1 MFKVLFVTPKWILA
15 MMLRQIALQ
24 DELLEAK
31 RENIELRKQLKALTP
46 ANPKGDE
53 WSWHRSHDMLDSEV
67 VAVSDDL
74 QQVRQF
80 NDWLTWFGEKFLKPY
95 VHARV
100 YMEAMSHMRRG
111 LASRLAEL
119 ETRED
124 MKRFRQLDAEQVET
138 MRRAQ
143 QQKRPPASVN

>member
-1 MFKVLFVTPKWILA
+1 MFKIIIASPKLILA

-24 DELLEAK
+24 EELLECK

-46 ANPKGDE
+46 VNPKGDE
-53 WSWHRSHDMLDSEV
+53 WSWHKTHDMVQAE
-67 VAVSDDL
+67 AAAGSDEL
-74 QQVRQF
+74 QKVRQY

-124 MKRFRQLDAEQVET
+124 MKRFRQLDLEQVEA
-138 MRRAQ
+138 MRRAK